1 MGKWL
6 KPEEIE
12 DADYELLVNKIV
24 IDKLREVIRDL
35 QYRNTKLS
43 NALFYRKNAKDF
55 QKNSYCYQKYGKSF
69 RDLTKEEKKEYLTF
83 MKRKSRLNTLQ
94 NDKND
99 VK

>member
-24 IDKLREVIRDL
+24 IGKLREVIRDL

-43 NALFYRKNAKDF
+43 NAIYYRKNAKDF

-69 RDLTKEEKKEYLTF
+69 RDLTKLERKEYLAF
-83 MKRKSRLNTLQ
+83 MKKKSRENTLQ
-94 NDKND
+94 NKND
-99 VK
+99 DV